1 MQNYRNVVLYLGFPQ
16 KMPTR
21 SPSPSSCVLGKKD
34 VSRVASPML
43 PGLVVH
49 TRDPVLGRLTQRMSL
64 RIIWALHCVSGE
76 VKKTPSC
83 LLELLSLLLISGFPE
98 LLGLWL
104 FWGSGTQEGPAGK
117 VCPYPS
123 YRETC
128 ILLPYKSA
136 FCRLTPRE
144 VGAS

>member
-21 SPSPSSCVLGKKD
+21 SPSPSSCVLGKKN
-34 VSRVASPML
+34 VSRVANPML

-83 LLELLSLLLISGFPE
+83 LCGAPEPLANIWLPRAPRLVVVWGLRDSGRSRWQGLSLPFLQGNLHFTSVQI
-98 LLGLWL
+98 
-104 FWGSGTQEGPAGK
+104 
-117 VCPYPS
+117 C
-123 YRETC
+123 
-128 ILLPYKSA
+128 LLPPHP
-136 FCRLTPRE
+136 T
-144 VGAS
+144 